1 MSKRFFRTAALALAL
16 MGFSGLGAGQTPERS
31 ARVILVA
38 GATGTQGGAVAREL
52 VSRGYT
58 VRGLTRSPDSE
69 ASRALSALGVHMVR
83 GDFDDAGSLD
93 AALSGAYGAFSVQ
106 QYRGVGVE
114 AEMRQSR
121 AFADAA
127 DRAGV
132 EHLVYTSVLYARLG
146 SGVPQFESKRRIEDY
161 IRSLGLPYSI
171 VRPPSFMSNLEA
183 DRESASRGI
192 YRTVFP
198 ADLLRHHIAP
208 RDIGRIVAEAFD
220 HPEAWIGRELD
231 IAGEVLSYADIAAAM
246 GRALGRP
253 VVHEQIPWA
262 DYAANATPTAVAREQ
277 WYLQTPVSV
286 DMDALRAE
294 FPWLMSVA
302 DYLDSAGWGAR

>member
-1 MSKRFFRTAALALAL
+1 MSKRSFRTAVLALAL
-16 MGFSGLGAGQTPERS
+16 MGFSGLGGAQAPERS

-52 VSRGYT
+52 ASRGYT
-58 VRGLTRSPDSE
+58 VRGLTRNPDSE
-69 ASRALSALGVHMVR
+69 ASRALGALGVHMVR
-83 GDFDDAGSLD
+83 GDFDDADSLD

-127 DRAGV
+127 NRAGV

-183 DRESASRGI
+183 AREAASRGT

-198 ADLLRHHIAP
+198 ADLVRHHIAP

-220 HPEAWIGRELD
+220 RPEAWVGRELD
-231 IAGEVLSYADIAAAM
+231 IAGEALSYADIAAAM
-246 GRALGRP
+246 AAHSDGPWCTSRSRGPITRRAPRRRP
-253 VVHEQIPWA
+253 SRGSSGICRPQ
-262 DYAANATPTAVAREQ
+262 
-277 WYLQTPVSV
+277 
-286 DMDALRAE
+286 
-294 FPWLMSVA
+294 
-302 DYLDSAGWGAR
+302 